1 MDLGL
6 EDKVAFVAGASSG
19 LGFAAAV
26 AMAREGCRV
35 AICSRDSGRIEA
47 AAQLVAGQ
55 AGVAQKNVLAYACD
69 VTKEEQIAAAVT
81 EVASAFGALHI
92 LVTNAGGPPTG
103 MVDDFDASAWR
114 AGLELNLVSTINLC
128 RHALPQLKR
137 ASSQDGLARI
147 IMVTSIAAKQPIGTL
162 YLSNT
167 ARAGVQG
174 FAKTLSEEV
183 GPLGITVNT
192 VLPGFTRTERLR
204 HLVDDLM
211 ARTGKTAQE
220 IEAGWAKSAALRRI
234 ATPEEFAA
242 VVTFLASRQAAFVTG
257 AAIPVDGGYSKHV
270 F

>member
-6 EDKVAFVAGASSG
+6 KDRVAFVAGASSG
-19 LGFAAAV
+19 LGLAAAL

-35 AICSRDSGRIEA
+35 AICSRDEGRIERA
-47 AAQLVAGQ
+47 AKDLVQHTGISD
-55 AGVAQKNVLAYACD
+55 KHVLPLACD
-69 VTKEEQIAAAVT
+69 VTDEVHIAAAMRKIRDT
-81 EVASAFGALHI
+81 YGALHV

-103 MVDDFDASAWR
+103 LLDDFDANTWR
-114 AGLELNLVSTINLC
+114 SGLELNLVSTINLC
-128 RHALPQLKR
+128 RLALPLLKQ
-137 ASSQDGLARI
+137 AAAEDGHARI
-147 IMVTSIAAKQPIGTL
+147 VMVTSIAAKQPIGTL

-192 VLPGFTRTERLR
+192 VLPGFTRTERLQ

-211 ARTGKTAQE
+211 QRTGKTAAE
-220 IEAGWAKSAALRRI
+220 VEAGWAESAALRRI
-234 ATPEEFAA
+234 ADPEEFAA
-242 VVTFLASRQAAFVTG
+242 VVTFLASRQASFLTG
-257 AAIPVDGGYSKHV
+257 AAVPVDGGYSKHV